1 MKTDILGVA
10 FDALTLDE
18 AEERADAL
26 LRSGAGGYIV
36 TANPEIVLHCRED
49 AAYAAA
55 VNGAALVL
63 ADGVGD
69 LCAAR
74 ILGTPLPE
82 RVTGAD
88 LVPRLLSRLAQR
100 SGSVFLYGARP
111 GVAERAGEKLKSAYP
126 GLRIAG
132 AENGYISDETALFAA
147 LEQKKPDLLLLG
159 LGAPRQELWMA
170 RNWQKINAVMIG
182 VGGLLDVFA
191 GDIPRAPESWQRLG
205 LEWLYRL
212 LREPKRL
219 KRMIR
224 LPKIL
229 LLAAREPSNTPA
241 RSHAVLFCHISPI
254 MYASG
259 FVSRIRFLK
268 CSRKRK
274 LTSSGTSSR
283 QASTPYF
290 RVHSAAVPMR

>member
-10 FDALTLDE
+10 FDALTLSE

-26 LRSGAGGYIV
+26 LRARKGGYIV
-36 TANPEIVLHCRED
+36 TANPEIVLHSRED

-55 VNGAALVL
+55 VNGADLVL

-69 LCAAR
+69 LYAAR

-82 RVTGAD
+82 RVAGSD
-88 LVPRLLSRLAQR
+88 LTPRLLYRLAER
-100 SGSVFLYGARP
+100 GGSVFLYGARP
-111 GVAERAGEKLKSAYP
+111 GVAQRAGEALQSAYP
-126 GLRIAG
+126 GLCIAG
-132 AENGYISDETALFAA
+132 EENGYISDETALFAA
-147 LEQKKPDLLLLG
+147 LEREQPDLLLLG

-170 RNWQKINAVMIG
+170 QNRQRTNAVMIG

-191 GDIPRAPESWQRLG
+191 GDIPRAPEAWQKLG

-212 LREPKRL
+212 LREPKRI

-229 LLAAREPSNTPA
+229 LLAVRE
-241 RSHAVLFCHISPI
+241 
-254 MYASG
+254 
-259 FVSRIRFLK
+259 
-268 CSRKRK
+268 RK
-274 LTSSGTSSR
+274 
-283 QASTPYF
+283 
-290 RVHSAAVPMR
+290 

>member
-1 MKTDILGVA
+1 MKINILGVA
-10 FDALTLDE
+10 FDALTLGE

-26 LRSGAGGYIV
+26 LCSGAGGYIV
-36 TANPEIVLHCRED
+36 TANPEIVLRCRED

-55 VNGAALVL
+55 VNGATLVL

-74 ILGTPLPE
+74 ILGTPLPG
-82 RVTGAD
+82 RVAGAD
-88 LVPRLLSRLAQR
+88 LVPRLLARLAER
-100 SGSVFLYGARP
+100 GGSVFLYGARP
-111 GVAERAGEKLKSAYP
+111 GVAERAGESLQSACP

-132 AENGYISDETALFAA
+132 TENGYISDETALLEA
-147 LEQKKPDLLLLG
+147 LEREKPDLLLLG

-170 RNWQKINAVMIG
+170 RNRQKINAVMIG

-212 LREPKRL
+212 LCEPRRFKRV
-219 KRMIR
+219 IR

-229 LLAAREPSNTPA
+229 LLALRE
-241 RSHAVLFCHISPI
+241 R
-254 MYASG
+254 
-259 FVSRIRFLK
+259 R
-268 CSRKRK
+268 
-274 LTSSGTSSR
+274 
-283 QASTPYF
+283 
-290 RVHSAAVPMR
+290 

>member
-1 MKTDILGVA
+1 MKINILGVA

-26 LRSGAGGYIV
+26 LRSGTGGYIV
-36 TANPEIVLHCRED
+36 TANPEIVLRCRED
-49 AAYAAA
+49 AVYAAA

-74 ILGTPLPE
+74 ILGTPLPG
-82 RVTGAD
+82 RVAGAD
-88 LVPRLLSRLAQR
+88 LVPRLLARLAER
-100 SGSVFLYGARP
+100 GGSVFLYGARP
-111 GVAERAGEKLKSAYP
+111 GVAERAGESLQSACP

-132 AENGYISDETALFAA
+132 TENGYISDETALLEA
-147 LEQKKPDLLLLG
+147 LEREKPDLLLLG

-170 RNWQKINAVMIG
+170 ENRQRTPAVMIG

-212 LREPKRL
+212 LREPRRFKRV
-219 KRMIR
+219 IR

-229 LLAAREPSNTPA
+229 LLALRE
-241 RSHAVLFCHISPI
+241 R
-254 MYASG
+254 
-259 FVSRIRFLK
+259 R
-268 CSRKRK
+268 
-274 LTSSGTSSR
+274 
-283 QASTPYF
+283 
-290 RVHSAAVPMR
+290 

>member
-10 FDALTLDE
+10 FDALTLSE

-26 LRSGAGGYIV
+26 LRARKGGYIV
-36 TANPEIVLHCRED
+36 TANPEIVLHSRED

-55 VNGAALVL
+55 VNGADLVL

-69 LCAAR
+69 LYAAR

-82 RVTGAD
+82 RVAGSD
-88 LVPRLLSRLAQR
+88 LTPRLLYRLAER
-100 SGSVFLYGARP
+100 GGSVFLYGARP
-111 GVAERAGEKLKSAYP
+111 GVAQRAGEALQSAYP

-132 AENGYISDETALFAA
+132 EENGYISDETALFAA
-147 LEQKKPDLLLLG
+147 LEREQPDLLLLG

-170 RNWQKINAVMIG
+170 QNRQRTNAVMIG

-191 GDIPRAPESWQRLG
+191 GDIPRAPEAWQKLG

-212 LREPKRL
+212 LREPKRI

-229 LLAAREPSNTPA
+229 LLAVRE
-241 RSHAVLFCHISPI
+241 
-254 MYASG
+254 
-259 FVSRIRFLK
+259 
-268 CSRKRK
+268 RK
-274 LTSSGTSSR
+274 
-283 QASTPYF
+283 
-290 RVHSAAVPMR
+290 

>member
-1 MKTDILGVA
+1 MKTNILGVA

-26 LRSGAGGYIV
+26 LRARKGGYIV
-36 TANPEIVLHCRED
+36 TANPEIVLHSRED

-55 VNGAALVL
+55 VNGADLVL

-69 LCAAR
+69 LYAAR

-82 RVTGAD
+82 RVAGSD
-88 LVPRLLSRLAQR
+88 LAPRLLSRLAER
-100 SGSVFLYGARP
+100 GGSVFLYGARP
-111 GVAERAGEKLKSAYP
+111 GVAERAGEALQSAYP

-132 AENGYISDETALFAA
+132 TENGYISDETALFGAFERA
-147 LEQKKPDLLLLG
+147 EPDLLLLG
-159 LGAPRQELWMA
+159 LGAPRQERWMA
-170 RNWQKINAVMIG
+170 QNRQRTNAVMIG

-191 GDIPRAPESWQRLG
+191 GDIPRAPEAWQKLG

-212 LREPKRL
+212 LREPRRI

-229 LLAAREPSNTPA
+229 LLAARE
-241 RSHAVLFCHISPI
+241 
-254 MYASG
+254 
-259 FVSRIRFLK
+259 
-268 CSRKRK
+268 RK
-274 LTSSGTSSR
+274 
-283 QASTPYF
+283 
-290 RVHSAAVPMR
+290 

>member
-26 LRSGAGGYIV
+26 LRARKGGYIV
-36 TANPEIVLHCRED
+36 TANPEIVLHSRED

-55 VNGAALVL
+55 VNGADLVL

-69 LCAAR
+69 LYAAR
-74 ILGTPLPE
+74 ILRTPLPE
-82 RVTGAD
+82 RVAGSDIT
-88 LVPRLLSRLAQR
+88 PRLLSRLAKR
-100 SGSVFLYGARP
+100 GGSVFLSGARP
-111 GVAERAGEKLKSAYP
+111 GVAERAGEALQSAYP

-132 AENGYISDETALFAA
+132 TENGYISDETALFVS
-147 LEQKKPDLLLLG
+147 LEREQPDLLLLG

-170 RNWQKINAVMIG
+170 KNRQRTNAVMIG

-191 GDIPRAPESWQRLG
+191 GNIPRAPESWQKLG

-212 LREPKRL
+212 LREPKRI

-224 LPKIL
+224 LPGIL
-229 LLAAREPSNTPA
+229 FLALRE
-241 RSHAVLFCHISPI
+241 
-254 MYASG
+254 
-259 FVSRIRFLK
+259 
-268 CSRKRK
+268 RK
-274 LTSSGTSSR
+274 
-283 QASTPYF
+283 
-290 RVHSAAVPMR
+290 

>member
-26 LRSGAGGYIV
+26 LRSGTGGYIV
-36 TANPEIVLHCRED
+36 TANPEIVLHSRED

-55 VNGAALVL
+55 VNGASLVL

-69 LCAAR
+69 LYAAR

-82 RVTGAD
+82 RVAGSD
-88 LVPRLLSRLAQR
+88 LTPRLLSRLAER
-100 SGSVFLYGARP
+100 GGSVFLYGARP
-111 GVAERAGEKLKSAYP
+111 GVAEKAGGKLKSACP

-132 AENGYISDETALFAA
+132 TENGYISDETALFAA
-147 LEQKKPDLLLLG
+147 LEREKPDLLLLG
-159 LGAPRQELWMA
+159 LGAPRQELWMEQN
-170 RNWQKINAVMIG
+170 RRKTNAVMIG

-191 GDIPRAPESWQRLG
+191 GDIPRAPESWRQLG

-229 LLAAREPSNTPA
+229 LLAARE
-241 RSHAVLFCHISPI
+241 
-254 MYASG
+254 
-259 FVSRIRFLK
+259 
-268 CSRKRK
+268 RK
-274 LTSSGTSSR
+274 
-283 QASTPYF
+283 
-290 RVHSAAVPMR
+290 

>member
-1 MKTDILGVA
+1 MKINILGVA
-10 FDALTLDE
+10 FDALTLGE

-26 LRSGAGGYIV
+26 LCSGAGGYIV
-36 TANPEIVLHCRED
+36 TANPEIVLRCRED

-55 VNGAALVL
+55 VNGAKLVL

-74 ILGTPLPE
+74 ILGTPLPG
-82 RVTGAD
+82 RVAGSD
-88 LVPRLLSRLAQR
+88 LVPRLLARLAER
-100 SGSVFLYGARP
+100 GGSVFLYGARP
-111 GVAERAGEKLKSAYP
+111 GVAERAGESLQSACP

-132 AENGYISDETALFAA
+132 TENGYISDETALLEA
-147 LEQKKPDLLLLG
+147 LEREKPDLLLLG

-170 RNWQKINAVMIG
+170 KNRQRTPAVMIG

-212 LREPKRL
+212 LREPRRFKRV
-219 KRMIR
+219 IR

-229 LLAAREPSNTPA
+229 LLGLRE
-241 RSHAVLFCHISPI
+241 R
-254 MYASG
+254 
-259 FVSRIRFLK
+259 R
-268 CSRKRK
+268 
-274 LTSSGTSSR
+274 
-283 QASTPYF
+283 
-290 RVHSAAVPMR
+290 

>member
-1 MKTDILGVA
+1 MKINILGVA
-10 FDALTLDE
+10 FDALTLGE

-36 TANPEIVLHCRED
+36 TANPEIVLRCRED

-55 VNGAALVL
+55 VNGAKLVL

-74 ILGTPLPE
+74 ILGTPLPG
-82 RVTGAD
+82 RVAGAD
-88 LVPRLLSRLAQR
+88 LVPRLLAWLAVR
-100 SGSVFLYGARP
+100 GGSVFLYGARP
-111 GVAERAGEKLKSAYP
+111 GVAQRAGESLQSACP

-132 AENGYISDETALFAA
+132 TENGYISDETALLEA
-147 LEQKKPDLLLLG
+147 LEREKPDLLLLG

-170 RNWQKINAVMIG
+170 RNRQKINAVMIG

-212 LREPKRL
+212 LREPRRFKRV
-219 KRMIR
+219 IR

-229 LLAAREPSNTPA
+229 LLALRE
-241 RSHAVLFCHISPI
+241 R
-254 MYASG
+254 
-259 FVSRIRFLK
+259 R
-268 CSRKRK
+268 
-274 LTSSGTSSR
+274 
-283 QASTPYF
+283 
-290 RVHSAAVPMR
+290 

>member
-1 MKTDILGVA
+1 MKINILGVA
-10 FDALTLDE
+10 FDALTLGE

-26 LRSGAGGYIV
+26 LCSGAGGYIV
-36 TANPEIVLHCRED
+36 TANPEIVLRCRED

-55 VNGAALVL
+55 VNGAKLVL

-74 ILGTPLPE
+74 ILGTPLPG
-82 RVTGAD
+82 RVAGAD
-88 LVPRLLSRLAQR
+88 LVPRLLARLAER
-100 SGSVFLYGARP
+100 GGSVFLYGARP
-111 GVAERAGEKLKSAYP
+111 GVAERAGESLQSACP

-132 AENGYISDETALFAA
+132 TENGYISDETALFAA

-170 RNWQKINAVMIG
+170 ENRQRTPAVMIG

-191 GDIPRAPESWQRLG
+191 GDIPRAPEAWQRLG

-212 LREPKRL
+212 LREPRRFKRV
-219 KRMIR
+219 IR

-229 LLAAREPSNTPA
+229 LLALRE
-241 RSHAVLFCHISPI
+241 R
-254 MYASG
+254 
-259 FVSRIRFLK
+259 R
-268 CSRKRK
+268 
-274 LTSSGTSSR
+274 
-283 QASTPYF
+283 
-290 RVHSAAVPMR
+290 

>member
-1 MKTDILGVA
+1 MKINILGVA
-10 FDALTLDE
+10 FDALTLGE

-26 LRSGAGGYIV
+26 LCSGAGGYIV
-36 TANPEIVLHCRED
+36 TANPEIVLRCRED

-74 ILGTPLPE
+74 ILGTPLPG
-82 RVTGAD
+82 RVAGAD
-88 LVPRLLSRLAQR
+88 LVPRLLARLAER
-100 SGSVFLYGARP
+100 GGSVFLYGARP
-111 GVAERAGEKLKSAYP
+111 GVAERAGESLQSACP

-132 AENGYISDETALFAA
+132 TENGYISDETALLEA
-147 LEQKKPDLLLLG
+147 LEREKPDLLLLG

-170 RNWQKINAVMIG
+170 ENRQRTPAVMIG

-191 GDIPRAPESWQRLG
+191 GDIPRAPEAWQRLG

-212 LREPKRL
+212 LLEPRRFKRV
-219 KRMIR
+219 IR

-229 LLAAREPSNTPA
+229 LLALRE
-241 RSHAVLFCHISPI
+241 R
-254 MYASG
+254 
-259 FVSRIRFLK
+259 R
-268 CSRKRK
+268 
-274 LTSSGTSSR
+274 
-283 QASTPYF
+283 
-290 RVHSAAVPMR
+290 